1 MSKAVS
7 VKADIGASSPRSAK
21 LYRIELAA
29 IDMWTGV
36 TQWWMW
42 SNMAWQDIK
51 QRYRGS
57 TLGPFWLTISMAV
70 MIASL
75 GTLYS
80 VLMKIDIH
88 TYLPYL
94 CIGLLFWTTIST
106 LTNDACSAFLS
117 ADGIILQSRIPF
129 TVHVMRSIARNFIIL
144 VHNAVVGV
152 IVLFLFG
159 VSQSQHSLFSI
170 VGIFLIFV
178 NGFSMTLLLGL
189 LCARFRD
196 VSQIVASF
204 MQVLFFITPILWH
217 PSALGSHQWVA
228 TYNPVYALIEVARG
242 PLMGEMPSIT
252 VWGVALGTTTLG
264 LIFSFLV
271 FARFRGR
278 IAYWL

>member
-1 MSKAVS
+1 MSKATS
-7 VKADIGASSPRSAK
+7 AKIDIGASSRPKK

-29 IDMWTGV
+29 IDTWTGI

-42 SNMAWQDIK
+42 SSMAWQDIK

-80 VLMKIDIH
+80 VLMKMDIH

-94 CIGLLFWTTIST
+94 CLGLLFWTTLST

-117 ADGIILQSRIPF
+117 ADGIILQSKIPF
-129 TVHVMRSIARNFIIL
+129 TVHAMRSIARNFIIL
-144 VHNAVVGV
+144 AHNAVVGV
-152 IVLFLFG
+152 IVLALFG
-159 VSQSQHSLFSI
+159 VSQSTYSLLSI
-170 VGIFLIFV
+170 VGILLIFT

-204 MQVLFFITPILWH
+204 MQVLFFVTPILWH
-217 PSALGSHQWVA
+217 PSALGNHQWVA

-242 PLMGEMPSIT
+242 PLMGERPTPT
-252 VWGVALGTTTLG
+252 VWAIALGITAFG
-264 LIFSFLV
+264 LAFSFLV